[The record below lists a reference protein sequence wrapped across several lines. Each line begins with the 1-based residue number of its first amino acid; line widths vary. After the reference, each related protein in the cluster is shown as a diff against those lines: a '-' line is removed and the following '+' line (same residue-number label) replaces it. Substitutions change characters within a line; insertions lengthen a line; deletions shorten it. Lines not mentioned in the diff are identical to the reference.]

1 MFVFHDAQ
9 MNVLSLAYGDAE
21 MIPADAGPYVEMP
34 DQEFQTLLGLKIID
48 GAVVRDT
55 ADAGYQDSLRR
66 RIDIERDRRM
76 KAGFL
81 FGGVAY
87 DFDDASKARITGMAT
102 LAGFAMAQG
111 AQAGDYLWAG
121 GATPFVW
128 IASDNSFV
136 PMDAPTCFAFGQAA
150 AAHEIAFIFAARMLK
165 DMAPIP
171 EDFSNAAYW
180 PEGVS

>member
-9 MNVLSLAYGDAE
+9 MNVLSLAYGDPE
-21 MIPADAGPYVEMP
+21 MIPADAGPYIEMP

-48 GAVVRDT
+48 NQVVRDT
-55 ADAGYQDSLRR
+55 GDASYQDSLRR

-102 LAGFAMAQG
+102 LAGFAMGQG
-111 AQAGDYLWAG
+111 AQAGNYHWHG
-121 GATPFVW
+121 GTDPFVW

-150 AAHEIAFIFAARMLK
+150 AAHEIAFIFAARLLK
-165 DMAPIP
+165 DMVPVP
-171 EDFSNAAYW
+171 ENFTDPLYW
-180 PEGVS
+180 PGGVS

>member
-1 MFVFHDAQ
+1 MIVFYD
-9 MNVLSLAYGDAE
+9 
-21 MIPADAGPYVEMP
+21 PA
-34 DQEFQTLLGLKIID
+34 D
-48 GAVVRDT
+48 GAVTWTMMGDRVPATDEPHVIVPDERWVTLTGLRVVDGLVVRDLV
-55 ADAGYQDSLRR
+55 DPVYQDSLRR
-66 RIDIERDRRM
+66 LIDIERDRRM
-76 KAGFL
+76 KAGFV
-81 FGGVAY
+81 FQGVAY

-102 LAGFAMAQG
+102 LAGFALGQG

-121 GATPFVW
+121 EAPFVW

-150 AAHEIAFIFAARMLK
+150 AGHEIAFIFAARMLK
-165 DMAPIP
+165 DQNPIP